1 MIPSPSIDDLS
12 ARIRERSGIDSP
24 SSWPGPYILFLGEG
38 CARAAGAPS
47 RAAIAREALRL
58 FGSEVDRPLAD
69 EPDDVVF
76 ARFARQTEQL
86 TPGQM
91 GRMLRSLYSQIAVP
105 SFYQYLA
112 LLVRERYFPL
122 IMTMN
127 FDTLLEQA
135 LATAGTGSSEYRVT
149 TFSSRKV
156 ATPREATGSSGP
168 LTHIV
173 KLHGD
178 LAQDI
183 AQITPDQI
191 EDALSASRS
200 WIKSDLKGDM
210 IMVEHVLSDDPID
223 RWLGHFPQR
232 ELWWVGQ
239 EPSIDLGK
247 VSLWATGSV
256 NQITGEEGRPQV
268 FFPQLALRL
277 LRAPDQR
284 PSTESPESSPVFTG
298 PNVEAVQ
305 IQVTDPLA
313 DTLHNEILRNQ
324 SALYNLEQEG
334 VSGERSTQVEA
345 QIAYHKRQSF
355 RLEDRLRSLPDVRS
369 RVVDCVKRIGD
380 RIRDQGPSVMSDS
393 AAADSMI
400 HFVNTQL
407 DTLERELQK
416 DTPNQIVVSASLGAT
431 LTLADRLLTEY
442 GAHVVDPEDVKNLAS
457 LVPTVAGKVVL

>member
-1 MIPSPSIDDLS
+1 MISSPSIDNLS
-12 ARIRERSGIDSP
+12 ARIRERSSIDSP
-24 SSWPGPYILFLGEG
+24 GSWPGPYILFLGEG

-58 FGSEVDRPLAD
+58 FGSEGDVPRPN

-76 ARFARQTEQL
+76 ARFAKQTEKL

-91 GRMLRSLYSQIAVP
+91 GRMLRSLHSQIAVP

-135 LATAGTGSSEYRVT
+135 LATAGTRSSDYRVT
-149 TFSSRKV
+149 TFSRRKV
-156 ATPREATGSSGP
+156 SSPREAIGSSEP

-183 AQITPDQI
+183 AQITPEQI
-191 EDALSASRS
+191 EDALNASRQ
-200 WIKSDLKGDM
+200 WIKSDLKGDVV
-210 IMVEHVLSDDPID
+210 MVEHILSDDPID
-223 RWLGHFPQR
+223 RWLGHSPQR

-239 EPSIDLGK
+239 EPPMDFDK
-247 VSLWATGSV
+247 VSSWATGSI

-284 PSTESPESSPVFTG
+284 ESTESPESSPVFAG
-298 PNVEAVQ
+298 SKVEGVQ
-305 IQVTDPLA
+305 SKVTDPLA

-324 SALYNLEQEG
+324 SVLYNLEQEG
-334 VSGERSTQVEA
+334 VTGERSPQVEA
-345 QIAYHKRQSF
+345 QITYHKRQNF
-355 RLEDRLRSLPDVRS
+355 RLEDRFRSLPDVRS
-369 RVVDCVKRIGD
+369 RVVDCVRRIGD
-380 RIRDQGPSVMSDS
+380 RIRDQGRTVISDS

-400 HFVNTQL
+400 QFVDTQL
-407 DTLERELQK
+407 DMLERELQK

-442 GAHVVDPEDVKNLAS
+442 GAHIIDPEDVKNLAS